1 MLVVLYT
8 SLDDDLL
15 MQSPSCPLYFCLVS
29 RNYPCQVVCIPK
41 GFEGL
46 IQQDS
51 RELTSTVEE
60 PQLLLWE
67 LFGNLEFYLHISF
80 SFSELIIV
88 SSLPS
93 GALVK
98 DAYKLVKSMILHKIK
113 IIP

>member
-15 MQSPSCPLYFCLVS
+15 MQSPSCPLYFGLVS

-60 PQLLLWE
+60 PQLLLRE

-98 DAYKLVKSMILHKIK
+98 DACY
-113 IIP
+113 